1 MRIILTNIY
10 YGNISNVKINQ
21 AFRKLLVIAE
31 IGMLIKI
38 MKIMLIEWN
47 INAILTEYF
56 ILKYRYRLQIGSGLE
71 APGVLKNNQNE
82 CLKIDV

>member
-38 MKIMLIEWN
+38 MKIKLIEWN